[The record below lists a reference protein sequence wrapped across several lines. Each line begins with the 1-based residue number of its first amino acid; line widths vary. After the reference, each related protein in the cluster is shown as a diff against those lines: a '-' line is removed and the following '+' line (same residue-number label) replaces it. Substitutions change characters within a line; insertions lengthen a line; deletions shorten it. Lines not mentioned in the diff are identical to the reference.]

1 MSQSPFVRPCVLTCS
16 LQTGTFTTR
25 RNVYGIPATRGL
37 HIPHWQLR
45 DLVQCTP
52 VSPQS
57 VYYLNNSVLRD
68 LEFSTGN
75 VKRALPSW
83 EFVPRCF
90 GILDDYVL
98 AGSENGWIQGMSFQN
113 TAKSEVMKSQLSA
126 QINNNICMYSALDGT
141 RRALIGYLANN
152 LGLMAGTTIIQ
163 SKYGISINGE
173 VMGLSNYLSLLI
185 TALFPQIKQVWSA

>member
-1 MSQSPFVRPCVLTCS
+1 MSQSPVVRPCVLTCS

-45 DLVQCTP
+45 DLVQCIP

-68 LEFSTGN
+68 LEF
-75 VKRALPSW
+75 
-83 EFVPRCF
+83 
-90 GILDDYVL
+90 I
-98 AGSENGWIQGMSFQN
+98 
-113 TAKSEVMKSQLSA
+113 
-126 QINNNICMYSALDGT
+126 
-141 RRALIGYLANN
+141 
-152 LGLMAGTTIIQ
+152 AGTTIIH

-185 TALFPQIKQVWSA
+185 TVLFPQIKRVWSE